1 MEISVIIPTYKPKE
15 YLYECLDSIVNQEFP
30 KEKFEVILVLN
41 GCGHP
46 YKEEI
51 EKYISVRMAGMNVNF
66 IHTMQGGV
74 SNARNL
80 ALNTVRGK
88 YVAFIDDDDF
98 ISSKY
103 LDELYSKVTEDTI
116 ALSYGYAFKDGEL
129 SKQLMNYSVTV
140 QFEQISRNGKQLY
153 TKARKFFSGPCMKLI
168 PMSMIME
175 RRFDSQFKN
184 GEDSLFMFLIS
195 DKMKYVDFTSRDAV
209 YYRRYRNNSAMTGYR
224 SRGQVIKNA
233 LKLITC
239 YLEIYFK
246 SPKKYNFIFLANRI
260 LGAVRSCF

>member
-1 MEISVIIPTYKPKE
+1 MEISIVIPTYKPRK
-15 YLYECLDSIVNQEFP
+15 YLYECLDSIVKQEFP

-41 GCGHP
+41 GCGES

-51 EKYISVRMAGMNVNF
+51 EKYISVKMTGMNVNF
-66 IHTMQGGV
+66 IHTMQDGV

-80 ALNTVRGK
+80 ALDKVRGK

-98 ISSKY
+98 ISPKY
-103 LDELYSKVTEDTI
+103 LNELYSKVAEDTI
-116 ALSYGYAFKDGEL
+116 ALSYGYAFNDGEL
-129 SKQLMNYSVTV
+129 SNQLMNYSVTV
-140 QFEQISRNGKQLY
+140 QFEQISHNGKQLY

-168 PMSMIME
+168 PMGMIMK
-175 RRFDSQFKN
+175 RRFDPRFKN

-195 DKMKYVDFTSRDAV
+195 DKMKYVNFTSKDAV

-224 SRGQVIKNA
+224 SRYQVIKNA
-233 LKLITC
+233 LKLIYS
-239 YLEIYFK
+239 YLEIYFT
-246 SPKKYNFIFLANRI
+246 SPKNYNFIFLTNRI